1 MGHTR
6 SSAMSSF
13 ARSHTTSYLTLIET
27 VRLSRI
33 VFEILPVIC
42 RKSPILTHPP
52 AFGAPQGLTPIE
64 FRGVRWHQKTTGRF
78 PGLSCGV
85 VCVILCSAVL
95 VEHRLVTDR
104 QTQAHSI
111 YRASIASRGKNAG
124 NLRVQNVLTH
134 NVERDTKYLGLIL
147 STI

>member
-1 MGHTR
+1 
-6 SSAMSSF
+6 
-13 ARSHTTSYLTLIET
+13 
-27 VRLSRI
+27 
-33 VFEILPVIC
+33 
-42 RKSPILTHPP
+42 
-52 AFGAPQGLTPIE
+52 
-64 FRGVRWHQKTTGRF
+64 
-78 PGLSCGV
+78 
-85 VCVILCSAVL
+85 VILCSAVL